1 MAEHRLMAA
10 AYDRVMGIVERGGLG
25 ERRRRLLARA
35 SGRVLEI
42 GAGTGAN
49 LPHYRDATEV
59 VALEPDLAM
68 ADRLHEKVA
77 LAAVPVEIVVDD
89 AQRLPFPD
97 HSFDTVVSTLVLCTV
112 AEPDRVLAEARR
124 VLAPGGRL
132 LFLEHVSGT
141 GWTARTQHL
150 LAPLWQRV
158 AGGCHL
164 DRDTVRAI
172 KDAGFV
178 IDDLERFP
186 MPKAPRFV
194 RPAIMG
200 VAYP

>member
-10 AYDRVMGIVERGGLG
+10 AYDRVMSVVERGGLG

-35 SGRVLEI
+35 WGRVLEI

-49 LPHYRDATEV
+49 LAHYRDAAEV

-68 ADRLHEKVA
+68 ADRLRAKVGR
-77 LAAVPVEIVVDD
+77 AAVPVEVVVDD
-89 AQRLPFPD
+89 AQHLPFPD

-112 AEPDRVLAEARR
+112 RDPGRALAEARR

-141 GWTARTQHL
+141 GWTARTQRL
-150 LAPLWQRV
+150 LGPLWQRV

-186 MPKAPRFV
+186 MPKAPAFV